1 MEVLIRYSLVW
12 FGAGIFDMGGWL
24 WVARRAT
31 FPQQRPNLHHECGLD
46 FDPQFP
52 LRRFMLCTVF
62 RWASSC
68 TGALDSPKG
77 TWWLRYRR
85 GEQRWLITVVW
96 SSSGQNARYG
106 VPSFTGSWMWLMM
119 TMMIMPLRGV
129 GFVLG
134 DRISWVARLVL
145 LRSSWCSYWRHLN
158 VDRTATRHMSGLFI
172 SIFQGCVNLLLQKL
186 KQYAFND
193 VDCTW
198 AIVTFLVINMSY
210 ISIGMGSKNCVTDS
224 TTNAW
229 VYCMQCCHQRDYL
242 VHTIAF
248 GAWTYLCSI
257 HLTTYS

>member
-1 MEVLIRYSLVW
+1 VDGSSDQVQFGLVW
-12 FGAGIFDMGGWL
+12 SGHFWHGGWL

-31 FPQQRPNLHHECGLD
+31 FAQQRPNLHHECGLD

-96 SSSGQNARYG
+96 SSGGQNARYG

-198 AIVTFLVINMSY
+198 AIVY
-210 ISIGMGSKNCVTDS
+210 IS
-224 TTNAW
+224 
-229 VYCMQCCHQRDYL
+229 CHKHVLYFDWNG
-242 VHTIAF
+242 VEE
-248 GAWTYLCSI
+248 LC
-257 HLTTYS
+257 YR